1 MKRLIA
7 HLANLYWDINSCIMV
22 TVQWFGKVDEVGA
35 PLPMNFDDR
44 EILFSLGHLVLN
56 VE

>member
-7 HLANLYWDINSCIMV
+7 HLVDLYWDINSCIMV
-22 TVQWFGKVDEVGA
+22 TVQWFDKVDEVGA

-44 EILFSLGHLVLN
+44 EILFSLGHLVVN

>member
-7 HLANLYWDINSCIMV
+7 HLADLYWDINSCIMV
-22 TVQWFGKVDEVGA
+22 TVQWFDKVDEVGA
-35 PLPMNFDDR
+35 PFPMNFDDR